1 MKTKYQTKKRNFY
14 YTTFGIN
21 YSEEKTE
28 DFRRIIQTEH
38 SCTAALSLNTHT
50 EWKRKKNKNVKC
62 IYSKFQR
69 GRQWIDG

>member
-50 EWKRKKNKNVKC
+50 EWKRKKKKMLNVY
-62 IYSKFQR
+62 IQNFSEAAS
-69 GRQWIDG
+69 G

>member
-50 EWKRKKNKNVKC
+50 EWKKKKKMLNVY
-62 IYSKFQR
+62 IQNFSEAAS
-69 GRQWIDG
+69 G